1 MWQFWHVLALLAWKD
16 VCWKANVDGNFW
28 ETNHVHS
35 WSFYV
40 SPICSA
46 CCFCGFLVFTNF
58 PQRKTS
64 QFISHFVPF
73 LASSISYWF
82 RPGWGNFGRSIT
94 VSSWI
99 TLCSD
104 SLGWGTET
112 VNGLYNNSAFHI
124 TVYPFALLRHWVN
137 LYASAALPALQCL
150 RSFSL
155 RHSFAQASGLVW
167 ACLVCSIFKLVN
179 GGLLCQ
185 SCWLHGPLYSTQGI
199 VTRKTAAYWI
209 FEFFQFIDDFLV
221 FVCLCEVFGICW
233 NLEVSPVLLHGL
245 RLEHWR
251 WCSGVWAES
260 SCYDGLERLWRTLP
274 CLTICLEF

>member
-1 MWQFWHVLALLAWKD
+1 MLLLW
-16 VCWKANVDGNFW
+16 F
-28 ETNHVHS
+28 S
-35 WSFYV
+35 
-40 SPICSA
+40 
-46 CCFCGFLVFTNF
+46 GFHKF
-58 PQRKTS
+58 PSKKKTS

-73 LASSISYWF
+73 LASSISHWF
-82 RPGWGNFGRSIT
+82 RSGWGNFGRSIT

-104 SLGWGTET
+104 SLGWGTEI

-209 FEFFQFIDDFLV
+209 FEFLNLLMNFWCLYV
-221 FVCLCEVFGICW
+221 FV
-233 NLEVSPVLLHGL
+233 
-245 RLEHWR
+245 R
-251 WCSGVWAES
+251 
-260 SCYDGLERLWRTLP
+260 
-274 CLTICLEF
+274 CLEYVGIWRSHLCYFTASGWSTDVGAVAFEPKAAATTAWKDYGGPYHAWPFVSSSKQQEI